1 MIDNDDPRLTSF
13 VLGEL
18 APAEHGLI
26 EQAVLA
32 SPELAKTVEGIRQLT
47 EVLDAAYQL
56 EEPLH
61 LTQDQ
66 RAELDAMQKM
76 ERCLGEHPAFSDRSW
91 SPLALAATLLGL
103 LVAGSFLFSDPQENR
118 IVSLP
123 ANSTGLELAESSLQE
138 PESSDDVHYNSSGK
152 ESYQTLDE
160 ASDVESMAS
169 EASKDKGSSEVY
181 DTNGYEM
188 GTGLGGGGIARS
200 QMRSSGNAARPKNS
214 LRPLANKEL
223 GLDSAFEAE
232 ESEMVLDQQLKQH
245 SVERGVLPR
254 LSLRLNSQV
263 EKQAEN
269 GKTYRQSLQA
279 GQRAMSAPSLD
290 NLATDKRN
298 LGAFQSSQRTWKR
311 VAASPNTSR
320 LMVGDKAELNLSGMQ
335 VNVQVDGF
343 LARVLLD
350 YLYYNDENRQLE
362 GEFKLR
368 LPDDA
373 SLYYFAFGESV
384 YGLNSK
390 GAPLA
395 DEFLESDDNWV
406 SLKADDIRQTRKQ
419 HWVSVKESRM
429 VPIEKAAHAFRETVG
444 QKLDPALAEWAGAGV
459 FNARVFPLAPKKL
472 HRIVIGYD
480 LNLKQVGDE
489 WVYDLELPEQTGEI
503 RVDLKVQTKPK
514 AKYKIQPVVESEKI
528 KNKDS
533 QQLHFR
539 FDEKP
544 DKPIRL
550 LIKKSK
556 EAVGSVGISGK

>member
-1 MIDNDDPRLTSF
+1 MINNDDPRLTSF
-13 VLGEL
+13 VLSEL
-18 APAEHGLI
+18 TLAEHELI

-61 LTQDQ
+61 LTLDQ
-66 RAELDAMQKM
+66 RAELDAMQKI
-76 ERCLGEHPAFSDRSW
+76 ERRLGEQPAFSDRSW
-91 SPLALAATLLGL
+91 SPLVLAATLLGL

-118 IVSLP
+118 IASLP
-123 ANSTGLELAESSLQE
+123 ANSKGLEIAESSLQE
-138 PESSDDVHYNSSGK
+138 AESSDDVHESNSGK

-160 ASDVESMAS
+160 ASVVESMAS
-169 EASKDKGSSEVY
+169 EASKDEGSAELN
-181 DTNGYEM
+181 DTNGLEL
-188 GTGLGGGGIARS
+188 GTGLGRGGIARS
-200 QMRSSGNAARPKNS
+200 QMRSSGAAALPKNS
-214 LRPLANKEL
+214 LRPFTDRVPPVAAKEPE
-223 GLDSAFEAE
+223 LDSAVESEA
-232 ESEMVLDQQLKQH
+232 SEMVLGQQLEQD
-245 SVERGVLPR
+245 SVEGGVLPGR
-254 LSLRLNSQV
+254 SLRLNSQV
-263 EKQAEN
+263 EKQDEN
-269 GKTYRQSLQA
+269 GKLYRQSIKA
-279 GQRAMSAPSLD
+279 GQRAMSAQSID
-290 NLATDKRN
+290 NLTKDKKN
-298 LGAFQSSQRTWKR
+298 LGEFQSNQRTWKR

-320 LMVGDKAELNLSGMQ
+320 LMVGDKAELDLSGMQ

-343 LARVLLD
+343 RARVLLD

-384 YGLNSK
+384 YGLNSQ

-395 DEFLESDDNWV
+395 DEFLESDDNWA

-419 HWVSVKESRM
+419 HWVSVKESQM
-429 VPIEKAAHAFRETVG
+429 VPIEKAAHALRETVR
-444 QKLDPALAEWAGAGV
+444 QKVDPALAEWVGAGV

-480 LNLKQVGDE
+480 LNLKQVGGE
-489 WVYDLELPEQTGEI
+489 WVYDLQLPEQTGKI
-503 RVDLKVQTKPK
+503 RVDLKVQAKPR

-528 KNKDS
+528 KDKNS

-544 DKPIRL
+544 EKPIRL
-550 LIKKSK
+550 LIK
-556 EAVGSVGISGK
+556 